1 MPEYRKLQIEGIESE
16 VSFYGNTGALA
27 EFQDLTNLSASEIL
41 KEITNVNYNVIY
53 GLMFQ
58 AYRISMLR
66 QRKDILLSL
75 QDFKLYVSGVEF
87 IKIYTLVLFDIFKDC
102 GIMSD
107 DKTEKKTKQPI
118 KK

>member
-1 MPEYRKLQIEGIESE
+1 MPEYRKLQVEGIESE
-16 VSFYGNTGALA
+16 VSFYGNAGALS
-27 EFQDLTNLSASEIL
+27 EFQDLTNIGASEIS
-41 KEITNVNYNVIY
+41 KEIANLNYNVIY

-66 QRKDILLSL
+66 QKKDVLLSL
-75 QDFKLYVSGVEF
+75 QDFKLYISGNEF
-87 IKIYTLVLFDIFKDC
+87 VKMTTLVLLDIFKDC
-102 GIMSD
+102 GIISD